1 MYLKFLLFISIKI
14 ELIDPRPKL
23 NNTQYIDFILLRNEC
38 YKLQDFKS
46 EINTFINRSKNAVIN
61 KFKGSYKLTIAVGVS
76 LFFFWKAPNSYL
88 IRKLGRV
95 PRNIINTGNS

>member
-76 LFFFWKAPNSYL
+76 LFFLEGAKL
-88 IRKLGRV
+88 IFNKKIRTRSAKHYKYRE
-95 PRNIINTGNS
+95 